1 MALNDNNL
9 NLLNFKNCKRCGKPF
24 STVLQY
30 IICPSC
36 MEEELQRFNRTRDY
50 IYATP
55 KATEEDIITA
65 CDITK
70 DELTRWIREEKIKLS
85 DESPISYPCE
95 ACGAKIRRGHFCLD
109 CKIAL
114 HRKSSATDNAAKAG
128 LSMHYFNRNE

>member
-30 IICPSC
+30 TICPAC
-36 MEEELQRFNRTRDY
+36 MEEENKRFNRTRDY
-50 IYATP
+50 IYSTP
-55 KATEEDIITA
+55 LATEEDITNA

-70 DELTRWIREEKIKLS
+70 EELMRWIREEKIQLAE
-85 DESPISYPCE
+85 DSPISYPCE
-95 ACGAKIRRGHFCLD
+95 SCGTKIRRGHFCLD

-114 HRKSSATDNAAKAG
+114 QSKSTRKENTTKSG
-128 LSMHYFNRNE
+128 ISMHYFTNN